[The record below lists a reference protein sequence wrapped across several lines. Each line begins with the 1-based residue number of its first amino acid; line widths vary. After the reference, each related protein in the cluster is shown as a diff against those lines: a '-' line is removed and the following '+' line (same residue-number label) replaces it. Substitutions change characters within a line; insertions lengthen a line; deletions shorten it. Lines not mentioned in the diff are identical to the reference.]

1 MKFAVL
7 VFPGTSGNVD
17 SYKAIE
23 STIGQPVDYVWHTA
37 TNLSE
42 YDCIIL
48 PGGASYGNYLRGGAM
63 AKLTPVMSEVA
74 KAAEAGKLV
83 LGISNG
89 FQILLEAGLLPGTMF
104 RNRTLKFHCG
114 QMTVRV
120 ENSATPFTSE
130 YEAGET
136 VRLPI
141 AHGEGNY
148 YCDSAT
154 LEALKRN
161 NQIVFRY
168 ADGSPDG
175 SMDDIAGICNERGNV
190 LGMMPYPDRA
200 VHSLLGSEDGK
211 RIFTSIWNGW
221 REQHGAA
228 VIG

>member
-1 MKFAVL
+1 MKFAIL

-23 STIGQPVDYVWHTA
+23 NTIGQQADYVWHTA
-37 TNLSE
+37 ADLSE

-48 PGGASYGNYLRGGAM
+48 PGGASFGNYLRSGAM
-63 AKLTPVMSEVA
+63 AKLAPVMTEVA

-83 LGISNG
+83 LGINNG
-89 FQILLEAGLLPGTMF
+89 FQILLEAGLLPGTML
-104 RNRTLKFHCG
+104 RNETLKFHCG
-114 QMTVRV
+114 QMTLRV
-120 ENSATPFTSE
+120 ENSSTPFTSE
-130 YEAGET
+130 YTEGET
-136 VRLPI
+136 IKLPI

-148 YCDSAT
+148 YCDPT
-154 LEALKRN
+154 ILDTLKRN

-168 ADGSPDG
+168 ADGNPDG
-175 SMDDIAGICNERGNV
+175 SVEQIAGICNERGNV

-221 REQHGAA
+221 RERHGAA